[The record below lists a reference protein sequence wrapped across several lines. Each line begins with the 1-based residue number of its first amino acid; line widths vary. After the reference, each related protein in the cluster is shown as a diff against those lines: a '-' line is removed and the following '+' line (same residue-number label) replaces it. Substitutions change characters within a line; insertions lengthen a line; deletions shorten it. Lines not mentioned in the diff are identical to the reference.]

1 MATAISSNGVTAP
14 KPRKRNVT
22 RKPRK
27 PRVKTA
33 AASKTPTISTTQA
46 QLDAHERECAA
57 RYSSVLDKLGTLDK
71 RMFRMEALHMA
82 SILAVVGLLLAT
94 LVK

>member
-1 MATAISSNGVTAP
+1 MVTETAP
-14 KPRKRNVT
+14 KPRKR
-22 RKPRK
+22 RAPRK
-27 PRVKTA
+27 AGVAPKPPSVT
-33 AASKTPTISTTQA
+33 TTQA

>member
-1 MATAISSNGVTAP
+1 MATTPGIKTKPRTRKAPAKQKVATAP
-14 KPRKRNVT
+14 VVT
-22 RKPRK
+22 Q
-27 PRVKTA
+27 
-33 AASKTPTISTTQA
+33 TQA

-82 SILAVVGLLLAT
+82 SIIAVIGLVLAT
-94 LVK
+94 FLK

>member
-1 MATAISSNGVTAP
+1 MATTPGIKTKTKPKTRKAPAKRKTATAP
-14 KPRKRNVT
+14 VVT
-22 RKPRK
+22 Q
-27 PRVKTA
+27 
-33 AASKTPTISTTQA
+33 TQA

-82 SILAVVGLLLAT
+82 SIIAVIGLVLAT
-94 LVK
+94 FLK